1 MDDDDV
7 RFRFKLASHLGVV
20 NPFWLDF
27 LLTDSELRAWADYLR
42 LEPVMSDRIEAQLAV
57 ISAMA
62 YSYLTQKPMDC
73 EAFKIS
79 STVSKKVD
87 KKAEFEKRLR
97 DVFKI

>member
-20 NPFWLDF
+20 NPFWLDY
-27 LLTDSELRAWADYLR
+27 LLSDNELRAWAEYLQ
-42 LEPVMSDRIEAQLAV
+42 LEPVMSDRIEVQLAV
-57 ISAMA
+57 IASMVH
-62 YSYLTQKPMDC
+62 SYLAKTPLGY

-79 STVSKKVD
+79 STIRKVD
-87 KKAEFEKRLR
+87 KKAEFEKRLK